1 MSQLTYTLPRKYF
14 ASDDIFQ
21 EEVAKIFRREWFA
34 VGRVEQIAKK
44 GQYFLVPFEQD
55 NIIVLRDRDGEVQ
68 AFHNVC
74 RHRGTRLCSAES
86 GQLKN
91 TIQCP
96 YHAWTYALNGQLIGA
111 PSMNTV
117 PGFNKA
123 DFPLHSVPVHVWA
136 GMIFINLSQN
146 PASFDTMLGAD
157 RLEFFAPWP
166 LDDLQAVKTSV
177 YDVKAN
183 WKIIFQNYSECYH
196 CPIIHAEYN
205 SLSHYQSGET
215 LFAEGTILGGTMII
229 DEEGGGIA
237 MDGKMVA
244 PPFAGIV
251 GQRRQEVHFYTIF
264 PNMMITLAPDHVVQ
278 YRLEPLAKDHTIIH
292 CSYLWHREQI
302 AQEDFNPASTIEVW
316 DITNRQDWPL
326 TEETQLGVQSSAYG
340 PSPYYDVQEAGL
352 HYIDQMLLQKL
363 GHV

>member
-14 ASDDIFQ
+14 ASQEIYQ

-34 VGRVEQIAKK
+34 VGRVEQIAKA
-44 GQYFLVPFEQD
+44 GQYFLVPFGQD
-55 NIIVLRDRDGEVQ
+55 NIIVLRDNEGQVQ

-86 GQLKN
+86 GQLKK

-111 PSMNTV
+111 PGMNIV
-117 PGFNKA
+117 SGFDKA
-123 DFPLHSVPVHVWA
+123 DFPLHSVPVHVWG
-136 GMIFINLSQN
+136 GMIFINLSN
-146 PASFDTMLGAD
+146 NKLSFETIFGPDKIA
-157 RLEFFAPWP
+157 FFAPWQ
-166 LDDLQAVKTSV
+166 LDDLQAVKTTV

-196 CPIIHAEYN
+196 CPIIHPEYS
-205 SLSHYQSGET
+205 SLSHFESGET
-215 LFAEGTILGGTMII
+215 LFTEGSVLGGTMII
-229 DEEGGGIA
+229 DKEEGGITL
-237 MDGKMVA
+237 DGKMAA

-251 GQRRQEVHFYTIF
+251 GQKRQEVHFYTIF

-278 YRLEPLAKDHTIIH
+278 YRLQPLAKDHTIIH
-292 CSYLWHREQI
+292 CSYLWHRDQV
-302 AQEDFNPASTIEVW
+302 AQDGFNPESTIEVW

-326 TEETQLGVQSSAYG
+326 TEQTQLGVQSSAYT
-340 PSPYYDVQEAGL
+340 PSPYYDIQEQPL
-352 HYIDQMLLQKL
+352 HYIDQMVLQKL
-363 GHV
+363 GHL